1 MPEIPLFSGVVADAD
16 FFLYINCMKNKVV
29 IIFFGA
35 LFAVLA
41 VVLALRFT
49 VFRKIPNVHAKV
61 VTPVSSDKIENGTES
76 SALSGENV
84 TMTSFIPLLSTETL
98 ISALTLD
105 FDGDNLDDQVVAV
118 YKAGSENLY
127 LIVGLYNSVSNSYER
142 VAEISTEISR
152 ERTFSFNALDMVGNH
167 RNVLVYQGVD
177 SSGDSVMKIYMCSRE
192 KNSVALNK
200 IGDFKSDG
208 TIFILQT
215 ERSEAYE
222 LSQTRGQS
230 FSVWVYS
237 TDKTDEQKTSSVAI
251 GQIQTE
257 YVWNEEEQKYTQ
269 GRQIRVTGSR
279 LAARELAR
287 IQNGNVATFAEYLDG
302 LWYKTSSTDESA
314 SYIYFNYGTKEVIF
328 LSNDTEGVYSW
339 ENSSLR
345 RSGIYLTLVNSII
358 SSMKRRLDIMLTGV
372 NEVYIRVH
380 EDVGLLIKEN
390 NHWDG
395 TYKKM
400 SFQSTFGE
408 EKINYPHPEYEKK
421 LSEVQNW
428 QDEENRRISF
438 KNGTYTLTNSEGE
451 EKGVY
456 LVDTVGDFPVI
467 QFRPENA
474 QESSLLPAYAMQF
487 KTTEELVPAKRRNQK
502 PTVKTTVD
510 KNTIIMLPVK
520 LSPDTC
526 YATDGMKIT
535 LSKAK

>member
-1 MPEIPLFSGVVADAD
+1 
-16 FFLYINCMKNKVV
+16 MKNKVAV
-29 IIFFGA
+29 VFFSA

-41 VVLALRFT
+41 VSAALRFT
-49 VFRKIPNVHAKV
+49 VFKKAGTVRAKV
-61 VTPVSSDKIENGTES
+61 VTPLAADKIENES
-76 SALSGENV
+76 ETTAISGENV
-84 TMTSFIPLLSTETL
+84 MMTSFIPLLSTETL

-105 FDGDNLDDQVVAV
+105 FDGDNLDDQIVAV
-118 YKAGSENLY
+118 HKAGSENLY
-127 LIVGLYNSVSNSYER
+127 LIAGLYNSQSNSYER
-142 VAEISTEISR
+142 VAEISTDISR
-152 ERTFSFNALDMVGNH
+152 ERTFSFNSVDMIGNH
-167 RNVLVYQGVD
+167 RNALVYQGVD
-177 SSGDSVMKIYMCSRE
+177 NSGDSVMKIYMCERD
-192 KNSVALNK
+192 KNSVELKK

-208 TIFILQT
+208 TIFIVQT

-230 FSVWVYS
+230 FTVWVYS
-237 TDKTDEQKTSSVAI
+237 SDKTDEHKSPSVAI

-257 YVWNEEEQKYTQ
+257 YTWNESEQKYTQ
-269 GRQIRVTGSR
+269 SRQIRVTGSR

-287 IQNGNVATFAEYLDG
+287 IQNGSVATFAEYLDG
-302 LWYKTSSTDESA
+302 LWYKTSSTDSSA
-314 SYIYFNYGTKEVIF
+314 YYIYFNYGTKEVIF

-358 SSMKRRLDIMLTGV
+358 SSMKRRLDIMLTGM

-408 EKINYPHPEYEKK
+408 GKINYPHPEYEKI
-421 LSEVQNW
+421 LSDAKDW
-428 QDEENRRISF
+428 TDEENRRITF
-438 KNGTYTLTNSEGE
+438 KNGNYTLVTPEIE
-451 EKGVY
+451 EKGAY
-456 LVDTVGDFPVI
+456 LIDTVGVFPVI
-467 QFRPENA
+467 QFRSENSKK
-474 QESSLLPAYAMQF
+474 SSLLPAYAMQF
-487 KTTEELVPAKRRNQK
+487 KTTEELVPAKKRGQK
-502 PTVKTTVD
+502 PVVKKTVD
-510 KNTIIMLPVK
+510 KNTIIMSPVK

-535 LSKAK
+535 ITKSEKQP

>member
-1 MPEIPLFSGVVADAD
+1 
-16 FFLYINCMKNKVV
+16 MKNKVV
-29 IIFFGA
+29 VIFFST

-41 VVLALRFT
+41 IALVLRFT
-49 VFRKIPNVHAKV
+49 VFRKTQSVRAKV
-61 VTPVSSDKIENGTES
+61 VTPVSADNIGNGTES
-76 SALSGENV
+76 SDISSENIM
-84 TMTSFIPLLSTETL
+84 MTSFIPLLPTETL

-105 FDGDNLDDQVVAV
+105 FDGDNLDDQVVAIH
-118 YKAGSENLY
+118 KAGSENLF
-127 LIVGLYNSVSNSYER
+127 LIVGLYNSTSNSYER
-142 VAEISTEISR
+142 VAEISTDISR
-152 ERTFSFNALDMVGNH
+152 ERTFSFNAVDMIGNH
-167 RNVLVYQGVD
+167 RNALVYQGVD
-177 SSGDSVMKIYMCSRE
+177 NSGDSVMKIYICNRE
-192 KNSVALNK
+192 KNSVELNK

-208 TIFILQT
+208 TIFIVQT

-237 TDKTDEQKTSSVAI
+237 SDKSDDQKSSSVAI

-257 YVWNEEEQKYTQ
+257 YTWNETEQKYTQ
-269 GRQIRVTGSR
+269 NRQIRVTGSR

-314 SYIYFNYGTKEVIF
+314 NYIYCNYGTKEVIF

-408 EKINYPHPEYEKK
+408 EKINYPHPEYEKI

-428 QDEENRRISF
+428 QDEENRKITF
-438 KNGTYTLTNSEGE
+438 KNGIYTLVNSEIE
-451 EKGVY
+451 EKGIY
-456 LVDTVGDFPVI
+456 LIDTVGKFPVI
-467 QFRPENA
+467 QFRPENS
-474 QESSLLPAYAMQF
+474 QKSNLLPAYAMQF
-487 KTTEELVPAKRRNQK
+487 KTTEELIPAKRRNQK
-502 PTVKTTVD
+502 PTVRTVVD
-510 KNTIIMLPVK
+510 KNTIIMSPVK

-535 LSKAK
+535 LTKEAREAK